1 MSAPGAAG
9 GEVGRG
15 AARPRGG
22 RAGAAGPGRRGR
34 GGGRAAVIP
43 CRLRSRSA
51 GDVYSWPGFVRAGPG
66 LGCGPGGG
74 GALLTALRWEPEGRR
89 AARLGAADR
98 ENKYIS

>member
-9 GEVGRG
+9 GGVGRG

-22 RAGAAGPGRRGR
+22 RAGAAGP

-74 GALLTALRWEPEGRR
+74 GALLTALRREPEGRR

>member
-9 GEVGRG
+9 G
-15 AARPRGG
+15 GG
-22 RAGAAGPGRRGR
+22 RAGGSASPRRPGRGGGA

-43 CRLRSRSA
+43 CRLLSRSA

-74 GALLTALRWEPEGRR
+74 GALLTALRREPEGRR